1 MDWTTDYLA
10 QFVAEETKVRGQ
22 KTVRDIPKATQLISG
37 RTWTDLLA
45 PSPPCLILEKPN
57 TYFHVLGFRY
67 WSAFKS
73 PVAFSPEMTSY
84 QEPNQPV
91 AKQGYGEVLFKMK
104 VPSIIKRLI
113 HIEFDSLH
121 INVTNGLIILI
132 PI

>member
-1 MDWTTDYLA
+1 
-10 QFVAEETKVRGQ
+10 
-22 KTVRDIPKATQLISG
+22 
-37 RTWTDLLA
+37 
-45 PSPPCLILEKPN
+45 
-57 TYFHVLGFRY
+57 
-67 WSAFKS
+67 
-73 PVAFSPEMTSY
+73 MTSY

-113 HIEFDSLH
+113 HIEFDLLH